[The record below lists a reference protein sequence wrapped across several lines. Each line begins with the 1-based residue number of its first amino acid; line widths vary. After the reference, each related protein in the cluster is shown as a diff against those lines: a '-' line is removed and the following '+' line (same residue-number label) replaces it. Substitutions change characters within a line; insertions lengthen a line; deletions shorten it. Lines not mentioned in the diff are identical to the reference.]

1 MGCSA
6 SRSNTLLTSHN
17 ADHQDNTTNKPTNLS
32 SSSSSS
38 SSSFSNSDSFFYQKT
53 PISRTISMPTPLV
66 HHPPLRKGD
75 TNHLVSLTSTTY
87 GSLVLADPVPDP
99 ADPYCDPSSSPGSVI
114 NTWELMEGLDELDID
129 GPQNPKGNSGRNG
142 EMGLFP
148 AGSDFLNS
156 CEVVEHKDSK
166 PLWKHLSEESMLAK
180 LDPNVVSSYR
190 RALVSR
196 QLGYSKDSSFTKD
209 SSFIKDSSFTKDLSF
224 TKNSSFKE
232 IIEVDVKP
240 ARLVVSKSLL
250 YLSGCEDKIVLYFTS
265 LRGIRKTYEDC
276 CQVRMI
282 LKGFKVFVDERDIS
296 MDSEYKKELENL
308 FDGKK
313 GFGLPKVFIRGK
325 CIGGAEEIKQ
335 LHEDGELGKLL
346 EGFPVKDPGL
356 VCDGCGDA
364 RFVLCPDCNG
374 SRKVFEENGE
384 LRRCPGCNENGLI
397 RCPGCCS

>member
-6 SRSNTLLTSHN
+6 SRSNSLLTSHN
-17 ADHQDNTTNKPTNLS
+17 ADQQEKPTHLSPS
-32 SSSSSS
+32 SSSN

-53 PISRTISMPTPLV
+53 PISRTISLPTPLI
-66 HHPPLRKGD
+66 HHPPVKKGD

-87 GSLVLADPVPDP
+87 GSLILVDPVSDPTDPD
-99 ADPYCDPSSSPGSVI
+99 CDPSSTPDSVI
-114 NTWELMEGLDELDID
+114 NTWELMEGLDELDSVSA
-129 GPQNPKGNSGRNG
+129 QNPKGISCNNG
-142 EMGLFP
+142 ENGLFC
-148 AGSDFLNS
+148 AGSDYLNKF
-156 CEVVEHKDSK
+156 EVVEHKDSK
-166 PLWKHLSEESMLAK
+166 PLWKHLSEESMLSK
-180 LDPNVVSSYR
+180 MDPNVVSSYR

-209 SSFIKDSSFTKDLSF
+209 FSFAKDSSFR
-224 TKNSSFKE
+224 E
-232 IIEVDVKP
+232 IQEVDVKP
-240 ARLVVSKSLL
+240 AKLKVSNSMF
-250 YLSGCEDKIVLYFTS
+250 YLSGCCEDKIVLYFTS

-282 LKGFKVFVDERDIS
+282 LKGFKVFVDEKDIS
-296 MDSEYKKELENL
+296 MDSEYRKELENL
-308 FDGKK
+308 FEGRK
-313 GFGLPKVFIRGK
+313 GFSLPKVFIRGK

-364 RFVLCPDCNG
+364 RFVLCPNCNG
-374 SRKVFEENGE
+374 SRKVFEEGDGG

-397 RCPGCCS
+397 RCPSCCS